1 MGEVLLYSI
10 LFLSGRQIPSLL
22 GDMAYQLCNWW
33 VTSCITGCV
42 RVVQLVHPRLC
53 NSANR
58 CLGETEPA
66 LEGGHNKGPDLRRH
80 GPSLIQTTLL
90 GGGGVCLLKTIWSI
104 VYLKYLL

>member
-22 GDMAYQLCNWW
+22 GDMAYQLCN
-33 VTSCITGCV
+33 
-42 RVVQLVHPRLC
+42 
-53 NSANR
+53 SANR
-58 CLGETEPA
+58 CLGETEPP

-90 GGGGVCLLKTIWSI
+90 GGGGVCLLKTIRSI